1 MNLKPVINPARGKL
15 RVLGY
20 CSGSGNTLWKAYEL
34 QKQME
39 SSVEGCPFE
48 IVGIF
53 ADNPESKAVAAAK
66 QYGVP
71 WEAIDI
77 RKYYADRNAPL
88 KDRAIRAEYDK
99 EAMALVEKFHADM
112 IMLAGYVWATTDIV
126 LDNYLVMNV
135 HPADLAVLD
144 ENGHRLL
151 AGANG
156 IKSAFDCNM
165 DYLRASAHLATKEL
179 DAGPLL
185 VRSPKVPVDYTLHE
199 DYETRFRYYLKLV
212 NDQNRLVGARA
223 VLELALGNFAVD
235 DENHL
240 YYKGEPAPQGLTI
253 ESWEENKPS
262 FQRDHE
268 KLLNPKSVAVIG
280 ASNRPGIGHAIV
292 KNLLDMGYCG
302 KVYAVNRKGEDVLGV
317 PGYTDV
323 REIPE
328 DVDLGILS
336 VPSAG
341 VLDVTEACGQK
352 GVPAL
357 VCITAG
363 FREIGAEGAAR
374 EKELMRIVD
383 KYNMRVVGP
392 NCMGIANTKEGVRL
406 SATILSD
413 TPPAG
418 SVAFLT
424 QSGALGASLID
435 FAGELDVGFSVVV
448 SMGNMT
454 NVNPCDLLPMLEAD
468 ENTKIICM
476 YMETI
481 PEPYRFERVMARMT
495 KPVIVVKSGRT
506 AKGAAAASSHTGSL
520 AGNDSVADA
529 LLKKC
534 GVIRAENLEDAFLL
548 ASSMTK
554 MPRLRGN
561 RVGII
566 SNAGGLGTLTTDAL
580 VKYGFELPELDD
592 NERAELAKHLLPEAS
607 THNPLDLV
615 APAPPAHYAIAAHAM
630 IDSGKYDA
638 IIVDCVPPA
647 TVDTGEV
654 AQAMVDILKSTNIPI
669 FSCFFGP
676 TLGAAGRAV
685 MKKGGIPTFSFPD
698 QMVRTMRYMVEPE
711 KKEAV
716 SGLAPIA
723 ASRRAAARALV
734 ERSQKNAY
742 LPAEDCFELLRLYD
756 IPMAGS
762 AYLPVGGDAAALEI
776 SYPVVAKV
784 DHPEIIHKS
793 DVGGVRLGLAN
804 AEELNELLAAWTQKF
819 PGLRGIQVQQQITG
833 SLEMIIGASV
843 DPALG
848 HSILTGIGGTLVEIL
863 KDVSFG
869 HVPLAPH
876 DPERMLGELRC
887 RKLLDGYRG
896 SAKADT
902 EQFKTILM
910 RVNELLMD
918 FPNICEMDINPLIFD
933 ASRDAFFAVDARI
946 KLS

>member
-1 MNLKPVINPARGKL
+1 MNLKPIINPARGKL

-34 QKQME
+34 QKEME
-39 SSVEGCPFE
+39 QSIEGCPFE

-77 RKYYADRNAPL
+77 RKYYADREKPL
-88 KDRAIRAEYDK
+88 KDRTVRAEYDR

-112 IMLAGYVWATTDIV
+112 ILLAGYVWATTDIV
-126 LDNYLVMNV
+126 LDNYLVVNV
-135 HPADLAVLD
+135 HPADLAVTD

-156 IKSAFDCNM
+156 IKSAFDRNM

-223 VLELALGNFAVD
+223 VLELALGNFSVD

-240 YYKGEPAPQGLTI
+240 YYKGEPAPHGLTI

-262 FQRDHE
+262 FQRDHD

-302 KVYAVNRKGEDVLGV
+302 KIYAVNRKGENVLGV
-317 PGYTDV
+317 PGFTDV

-328 DVDLGILS
+328 PVDLGVLS

-363 FREIGAEGAAR
+363 FREIGPEGAAR

-392 NCMGIANTKEGVRL
+392 NCMGVANTAPGVRL

-413 TPPAG
+413 TPPVG

-448 SMGNMT
+448 SLGNMT

-506 AKGAAAASSHTGSL
+506 AKGAAE
-520 AGNDSVADA
+520 
-529 LLKKC
+529 
-534 GVIRAENLEDAFLL
+534 I
-548 ASSMTK
+548 
-554 MPRLRGN
+554 
-561 RVGII
+561 
-566 SNAGGLGTLTTDAL
+566 
-580 VKYGFELPELDD
+580 
-592 NERAELAKHLLPEAS
+592 
-607 THNPLDLV
+607 
-615 APAPPAHYAIAAHAM
+615 
-630 IDSGKYDA
+630 
-638 IIVDCVPPA
+638 
-647 TVDTGEV
+647 
-654 AQAMVDILKSTNIPI
+654 
-669 FSCFFGP
+669 
-676 TLGAAGRAV
+676 GRA
-685 MKKGGIPTFSFPD
+685 
-698 QMVRTMRYMVEPE
+698 
-711 KKEAV
+711 
-716 SGLAPIA
+716 
-723 ASRRAAARALV
+723 
-734 ERSQKNAY
+734 
-742 LPAEDCFELLRLYD
+742 
-756 IPMAGS
+756 
-762 AYLPVGGDAAALEI
+762 
-776 SYPVVAKV
+776 
-784 DHPEIIHKS
+784 
-793 DVGGVRLGLAN
+793 
-804 AEELNELLAAWTQKF
+804 
-819 PGLRGIQVQQQITG
+819 
-833 SLEMIIGASV
+833 
-843 DPALG
+843 
-848 HSILTGIGGTLVEIL
+848 
-863 KDVSFG
+863 
-869 HVPLAPH
+869 HV
-876 DPERMLGELRC
+876 
-887 RKLLDGYRG
+887 
-896 SAKADT
+896 
-902 EQFKTILM
+902 
-910 RVNELLMD
+910 
-918 FPNICEMDINPLIFD
+918 
-933 ASRDAFFAVDARI
+933 
-946 KLS
+946 

>member
-1 MNLKPVINPARGKL
+1 MLKPIFNPARGKL

-34 QKQME
+34 QKNLE
-39 SSVEGCPFE
+39 GTPEGCPFE

-53 ADNPESKAVAAAK
+53 ADNPDSKAVATAQ

-77 RKYYADRNAPL
+77 RQYYADRNKPL
-88 KDRAIRAEYDK
+88 KDREVRAEFDV

-112 IMLAGYVWATTDIV
+112 IMLAGYVWATTDIL
-126 LDNYLVMNV
+126 LDNYLVVNI
-135 HPADLAVLD
+135 HPADLAVVD
-144 ENGHRLL
+144 ENGRRLL

-156 IKSAFDCNM
+156 IKSAFDREM
-165 DYLRASAHLATKEL
+165 DYLRASSHLATKEL

-185 VRSPKVPVDYTLHE
+185 VRSPKVPVDYTLHP

-212 NDQNRLVGARA
+212 NDQNRLVGART
-223 VLELALGNFAVD
+223 VLELALGHFMVD
-235 DENHL
+235 EENRL

-253 ESWEENKPS
+253 ESWEENKPY
-262 FQRDHE
+262 FERDRA
-268 KLLNPKSVAVIG
+268 KLLRPGSVAVIG

-292 KNLLDMGYCG
+292 KNLLDMGYRG

-317 PGYTDV
+317 PGYVSVLD
-323 REIPE
+323 IPGP
-328 DVDLGILS
+328 VDLGVIS
-336 VPSAG
+336 VPSGGALA
-341 VLDVTEACGQK
+341 VAEECGRK

-363 FREIGAEGAAR
+363 FREIGGEGVQR
-374 EKELMRIVD
+374 EKDLLAIVD
-383 KYNMRVVGP
+383 KYNMCVIGP
-392 NCMGIANTKEGVRL
+392 NCMGIANTADDVRL

-418 SVAFLT
+418 HVAFLT

-435 FAGELDVGFSVVV
+435 FADELDVGFSVVA
-448 SMGNMT
+448 SLGNMA
-454 NVNPCDLLPMLEAD
+454 NINPCDLLPLLEAD
-468 ENTKIICM
+468 ENTHIICM

-481 PEPYRFERVMARMT
+481 PEPYRFERVLSGVT
-495 KPVIVVKSGRT
+495 KPVIMVKSGRT
-506 AKGAAAASSHTGSL
+506 AAGAAAASSHTGSL
-520 AGNDSVADA
+520 AGNDDVVDA

-554 MPRLRGN
+554 MPRIRGN

-580 VKYGFELPELDD
+580 VKYGFQLPELDAQ
-592 NERAELAKHLLPEAS
+592 ERAALAAQLLPEAS

-615 APAPPAHYAIAAHAM
+615 APAPPAHYAIAARAM

-647 TVDTGEV
+647 TIDTGEV
-654 AQAMVDILKSTNIPI
+654 AQAMVDILHATNIPI

-698 QMVRTMRYMVEPE
+698 QMVRTMRYMVKTDAPQPPVYDCR
-711 KKEAV
+711 V
-716 SGLAPIA
+716 SGE
-723 ASRRAAARALV
+723 ARSSARELV
-734 ERSQKNAY
+734 AQADPGAY
-742 LPAEDCFELLRLYD
+742 LSAESCFRLLSLYGV
-756 IPMAGS
+756 PMAQS
-762 AYLPVGGDAAALEI
+762 AYLPCDMDPSQLKLP
-776 SYPVVAKV
+776 YPVVAKV

-793 DVGGVRLGLAN
+793 DAGGVRMNIQDAGQ
-804 AEELNELLAAWTQKF
+804 LAALQKEWSAKF
-819 PGLRGIQVQQQITG
+819 PGLRGIQVQQQISG
-833 SLEMIIGASV
+833 SLEMIIGAV
-843 DPALG
+843 QDPALG
-848 HSILTGIGGTLVEIL
+848 HSVVTGMGGTLVELL

-869 HVPLAPH
+869 HVPLSPA
-876 DPERMLGELRC
+876 DPDRMLDSLKLR
-887 RKLLDGYRG
+887 RLLDGYRG
-896 SAKADT
+896 SAPADT
-902 EQFKTILM
+902 QQFKTIIM
-910 RVNELLMD
+910 RVNQLLLD
-918 FPNICEMDINPLIFD
+918 FPMICEMDINPLIFD
-933 ASRDAFFAVDARI
+933 EGRGSFFAVDARI
-946 KLS
+946 RLS